1 MNLARNISMAAVAA
15 AMIGGTLVA
24 PASAQSQ
31 GGGNNQGNTGCTTT
45 GGGAPRGQTNIN
57 QQGGPQA
64 IIANVLGLAL
74 QNLAVGATAPINVSG
89 LQVVCLNDV
98 LNQNQLQVLNN
109 VLNNNVVT
117 ALNNVFVNVN
127 ALSLLS
133 GAQVVA
139 ADNNNVYVL
148 RR

>member
-1 MNLARNISMAAVAA
+1 MKLFRTMSVAAVAA
-15 AMIGGTLVA
+15 AMIGGTIAV
-24 PASAQSQ
+24 PVSAQSQ

-45 GGGAPRGQTNIN
+45 GGGAPRGQTNID
-57 QQGGPQA
+57 QRGGPQA

-74 QNLAVGATAPINVSG
+74 QNLAVGATAPINVTG

-98 LNQNQLQVLNN
+98 LNQNQIQVLDN
-109 VLNNNVVT
+109 VLNNNVIT
-117 ALNNVFVNVN
+117 ALNNVIVGVS
-127 ALSLLS
+127 ALNLLS
-133 GAQVVA
+133 NANVIA